1 MRSILLNLNEDQANE
16 LSFLC
21 DKFNTTPEL
30 ALKKALRNEWL
41 LRVAVARPQVG
52 AMTQDLADKYPKY
65 HKRLPEGTASIDTY
79 MVNKLF
85 PVADDTG
92 CIIHARKKLLIPG
105 VRTGGKSMADDVRE
119 ARDTLTRWL
128 QINGGEA

>member
-1 MRSILLNLNEDQANE
+1 
-16 LSFLC
+16 
-21 DKFNTTPEL
+21 
-30 ALKKALRNEWL
+30 
-41 LRVAVARPQVG
+41 
-52 AMTQDLADKYPKY
+52 MTQDLADKYPKY
-65 HKRLPEGTASIDTY
+65 HKRLPEGTTSIDTY

-105 VRTGGKSMADDVRE
+105 VRTGGKSMVDDVRE